1 MYKWKNREREKIS
14 VAETEERVALTAKSA
29 KSIQGCMNTSR
40 ANKDKEVISSLCSVH
55 ARPHLEYFVQFQAH
69 QFMEN
74 IAKLEEVREGSSWW
88 WKAGALVL

>member
-40 ANKDKEVISSLCSVH
+40 ANKDKEVIGPLCSAH

-74 IAKLEEVREGSSWW
+74 IRGS
-88 WKAGALVL
+88 